1 MMVQAATV
9 RIVLNQ
15 RRVFDS
21 SLGITS
27 QARSL
32 AETLAP
38 LLWIL

>member
-27 QARSL
+27 QAIERL
-32 AETLAP
+32 ARAAIQLNK
-38 LLWIL
+38 